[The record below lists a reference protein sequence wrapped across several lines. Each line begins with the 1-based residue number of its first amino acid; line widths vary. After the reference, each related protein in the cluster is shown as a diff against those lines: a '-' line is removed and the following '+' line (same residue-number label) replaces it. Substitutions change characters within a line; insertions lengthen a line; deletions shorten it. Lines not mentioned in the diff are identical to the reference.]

1 MILNLKLLL
10 LLIIFAHKAH
20 LNTVISTV
28 GWEILLYWE
37 VLIVSWG
44 MTSRV
49 VATIFAILW
58 IDPLVCILWR
68 LSWLHLTIMLLLLLL
83 VGLLILHLLTN
94 EFIHI
99 IHTSTHC
106 TICSVILRHEVST
119 LLTVPR
125 LKATIAGHSC
135 SRWWRLLLYV
145 HLILQSGILMV
156 IRFLASSVVLSLVV
170 VPVVVWIILDV
181 AVVLLVRWVTN
192 ASIVLILALVAT
204 RYSSLMIRILVIWL
218 SSLVLVLWILI
229 LGTVCTHLLT
239 SNTSRRPAH
248 RIIQILHLLFIININ
263 LLLTSLILLLHKL
276 TSIVLRK

>member
-68 LSWLHLTIMLLLLLL
+68 LSWLYLTIMLLL
-83 VGLLILHLLTN
+83 VHLLILHLLAN

-119 LLTVPR
+119 LLTVPG
-125 LKATIAGHSC
+125 LKAAIARHSC
-135 SRWWRLLLYV
+135 SRWWRLLLDV

-156 IRFLASSVVLSLVV
+156 IRFLASSVILCLVV
-170 VPVVVWIILDV
+170 VPVVVWVILDV
-181 AVVLLVRWVTN
+181 AVVLLVGWVTN
-192 ASIVLILALVAT
+192 AAIVLILTLVAT

-229 LGTVCTHLLT
+229 LGTVCTYLLT
-239 SNTSRRPAH
+239 SNTSRRPTH
-248 RIIQILHLLFIININ
+248 RIIQILDLLFIINVN

>member
-20 LNTVISTV
+20 LNTISSTV

-58 IDPLVCILWR
+58 IDPLICILWR
-68 LSWLHLTIMLLLLLL
+68 LSWLHLTIILLL
-83 VGLLILHLLTN
+83 VNLLILHLLAN

-99 IHTSTHC
+99 IRTSTHC
-106 TICSVILRHEVST
+106 TICSVILRHEVSA
-119 LLTVPR
+119 LLTCPG
-125 LKATIAGHSC
+125 LKATVARHSC
-135 SRWWRLLLYV
+135 SRWWRLLLDV
-145 HLILQSGILMV
+145 QLILQSGILTY
-156 IRFLASSVVLSLVV
+156 RWFLASSVILCLVV
-170 VPVVVWIILDV
+170 VPVVVWIILHV

-192 ASIVLILALVAT
+192 ASIVLILTLVAT
-204 RYSSLMIRILVIWL
+204 RYSSLIIRVLVIWL

-229 LGTVCTHLLT
+229 LGTVCAILLT
-239 SNTSRRPAH
+239 CNTSRRPAH
-248 RIIQILHLLFIININ
+248 RIVQILDLLFIIIVN
-263 LLLTSLILLLHKL
+263 LLLTSWILLLHKL

>member
-20 LNTVISTV
+20 LSSVISTV

-68 LSWLHLTIMLLLLLL
+68 LPWLHLTIMLL
-83 VGLLILHLLTN
+83 VNLLILHLRRLTS
-94 EFIHI
+94 EFIHVV
-99 IHTSTHC
+99 HTSTHC
-106 TICSVILRHEVST
+106 AVCSVILRHEVSA
-119 LLTVPR
+119 LLTCPG
-125 LKATIAGHSC
+125 LKATVARHSC
-135 SRWWRLLLYV
+135 SRWWRLLLDV
-145 HLILQSGILMV
+145 QLILQSGILTY
-156 IRFLASSVVLSLVV
+156 RWFLASSVILCLVV
-170 VPVVVWIILDV
+170 VPVVVWIILHV

-192 ASIVLILALVAT
+192 ASIVLILTLVAT
-204 RYSSLMIRILVIWL
+204 RYSSLIIRVLVIWL

-229 LGTVCTHLLT
+229 LGTVCAHLLT
-239 SNTSRRPAH
+239 CNTSRRPTH
-248 RIIQILHLLFIININ
+248 RIIQILDLLFIINIS
-263 LLLTSLILLLHKL
+263 LLLTSLVLLLHKL
-276 TSIVLRK
+276 ASIVLRK